1 MEDRELTVPLEE
13 NLEAASNRK
22 SNKYSKSDAK
32 HNELSLAGECKR
44 NGWVV
49 HDFTFEVGS
58 LGWVAH
64 STRQFLYKL
73 GFRSSHLNWLVKRI
87 SKVTMRSSYL
97 IWCCRKQRSWEPPEL
112 VPLRTAS
119 TTDPP
124 RDEGFPNM
132 AQQPINPNQEAA
144 LNFLATKI
152 SISAQPDANI
162 EPSEMPL

>member
-1 MEDRELTVPLEE
+1 MGCPLYSPVSVQIGFQELAP
-13 NLEAASNRK
+13 
-22 SNKYSKSDAK
+22 
-32 HNELSLAGECKR
+32 ELA
-44 NGWVV
+44 
-49 HDFTFEVGS
+49 
-58 LGWVAH
+58 
-64 STRQFLYKL
+64 
-73 GFRSSHLNWLVKRI
+73 VKRI

-97 IWCCRKQRSWEPPEL
+97 IWCCRKERSWEPPEL

-144 LNFLATKI
+144 LNSLATKI

-162 EPSEMPL
+162 EPSMPL